1 MVEDINNDA
10 QIAEPAPVDKWST
23 PPRVGPKPTEVQEK
37 HAAGQAEETARRQ
50 AYDIEHAGEPLSDDE
65 VNRRAEW
72 DNRKLG
78 ADYEAGDRA
87 YPLHPYIWMATHTAA
102 KDATIYRRAIAE
114 DPHSVPLRV
123 WQFCEENNVDVCL
136 FDGVRAREVTEL
148 EEALALSPPH
158 AHAQIRG
165 DGAILDVARA
175 DADKAWSYPLESW
188 KQEPGAAPPPD
199 YPPPPYV
206 EPSSSTAPRVAS
218 EEPVEEATHHDGP
231 SSEPSSGE

>member
-10 QIAEPAPVDKWST
+10 QIAESAPVDKWSA

-87 YPLHPYIWMATHTAA
+87 YPLRPYIWMATHTAA

-158 AHAQIRG
+158 AHAQIRA
-165 DGAILDVARA
+165 DGAVVDGEAVGRTIRVELPDNADVIVAQPSVQGPDDHVPA
-175 DADKAWSYPLESW
+175 NVTYT
-188 KQEPGAAPPPD
+188 EPVAA
-199 YPPPPYV
+199 
-206 EPSSSTAPRVAS
+206 
-218 EEPVEEATHHDGP
+218 PVEEPTHSGDP
-231 SSEPSSGE
+231 SSEPSSHE